1 MTETNGFT
9 IIAHRGFSEKLPE
22 NTFPAFDLAIGLGF
36 HNLELDVQLTK
47 DKIPVIIH
55 DSNLLRT
62 TGVNDLVSERKY
74 DQIKFLEAVN
84 EFSVAGEEYR
94 IPKLT
99 DVLDRYKNEVH
110 LHLELKSGDQDL
122 PELVYR
128 YLNDYG
134 WLSREK
140 SLYEVGGITI
150 SSFRIEQLIRFEKIT
165 NSERTAWLV
174 DRITENRLASCAEQ
188 NINLICPIAKFA
200 DSESVDMASEKQIEV
215 RNWGVSSVDDLIKAY
230 NSGSTGSTVDWPLK
244 AKEVL
249 ARMT

>member
-1 MTETNGFT
+1 MIETNGFT

-22 NTFPAFDLAIGLGF
+22 NTFPAFDLAIISGF

-62 TGVNDLVSERKY
+62 TGVNGLVSERQY

-84 EFSVAGEEYR
+84 KFSVAGEEYR

-99 DVLDRYKNEVH
+99 DFLEKYENDVH

-122 PELVYR
+122 PEVVYK

-140 SLYEVGGITI
+140 GLYETGGITV
-150 SSFRIEQLIRFEKIT
+150 SSFRIEQLIRFEKLT

-174 DRITENRLASCAEQ
+174 DNITENRLATCTKQ

-200 DSESVDMASEKQIEV
+200 DSESVDLASEKQIEV
-215 RNWGVSSVDDLIKAY
+215 RNWGISNVDDLIKAY
-230 NSGSTGSTVDWPLK
+230 NSGSTGSTVYWPLK
-244 AKEVL
+244 AKEIL